1 VYSEHGS
8 TTEAVKRIKRG
19 KKRAF
24 LYENSAISGK
34 KSAKNAVA
42 QQKWGG
48 GKGVFDPV
56 RAEIVPQVP
65 SF

>member
-19 KKRAF
+19 KRGAF
-24 LYENSAISGK
+24 LYEKRAISGK

-48 GKGVFDPV
+48 GRGYLTPIAQ
-56 RAEIVPQVP
+56 R
-65 SF
+65 